1 MARAICK
8 NIVIILAGT
17 KYPGNIGSVARSMNN
32 FGLRELR
39 LAAPQCE
46 IEDDAYRMA
55 KRGKSILEKAK
66 TYRSLLVAARG
77 LGFLV
82 GTSAKTGGNRERA
95 FAPRSLAP
103 RLLAHAAQEK
113 VGMVFGPEDTGLVD
127 EDLLRCQMHMRIP
140 TDPDSCSINVAHA
153 VTILCYELFL
163 ASLKREP
170 IKVPR
175 LAAVEQVEAM
185 YAQLEEAL
193 LEIGFLHP
201 QNAHHMM
208 FALRRFF
215 GRAGLEA
222 TDVGILRGIS
232 RQIAWFAKNRK
243 PSRSSC

>member
-1 MARAICK
+1 
-8 NIVIILAGT
+8 
-17 KYPGNIGSVARSMNN
+17 
-32 FGLRELR
+32 
-39 LAAPQCE
+39 
-46 IEDDAYRMA
+46 
-55 KRGKSILEKAK
+55 
-66 TYRSLLVAARG
+66 
-77 LGFLV
+77 
-82 GTSAKTGGNRERA
+82 
-95 FAPRSLAP
+95 
-103 RLLAHAAQEK
+103 
-113 VGMVFGPEDTGLVD
+113 
-127 EDLLRCQMHMRIP
+127 MRIP